1 MKWLKGTNMK
11 LKMMKLNDL
20 FNDIVLKN
28 SKDEF
33 FDTEIYY
40 QGHCYDDAYRIKDKH
55 HFVNER
61 GNVKSFNTL
70 SCLIYAFIERVEL
83 YRSEKYEKIITKEN
97 IHQIDDKYDSQAYGS
112 YVLKY
117 SRNLDIDYWCNENN
131 ENLGQSAIINQG
143 KIQYSDLDLSCQ
155 HIKRRINK
163 FRWEMV
169 SNKSK

>member
-1 MKWLKGTNMK
+1 MRWLKGINMQ
-11 LKMMKLNDL
+11 LKMRQLNDL
-20 FNDIVLKN
+20 FDDSVLIDPNDEI
-28 SKDEF
+28 

-40 QGHCYDDAYRIKDKH
+40 QGYCYDDAYRIKEKY
-55 HFVNER
+55 HFVNDR

-70 SCLIYAFIERVEL
+70 SCLVYAFIERVEL

-97 IHQIDDKYDSQAYGS
+97 IHTIDDKYDSQAYGS

-117 SRNLDIDYWCNENN
+117 SRHLDIDYWCNENN

-143 KIQYSDLDLSCQ
+143 KIKYSDLDLTCP
-155 HIKRRINK
+155 HMKRRIHK